1 MTRRSLIQRSL
12 RFHFRSHLGVVAG
25 AAIASAAVVGA
36 LVVGYSLRL
45 TLRDRA
51 LERLASASFAL
62 EGGDRVFGRALAGR
76 IVSSD
81 MQLGPQLRAQAPGL
95 TEKSS
100 APVPQV
106 VSLLRLPAI
115 ATRPDATARANQVQV
130 LGVDADFWRFAGTP
144 RAAALP
150 EGTVMVNA
158 ALASRLSL
166 QPGDPVLLRLGR
178 PGALSPDAALALRE
192 PGTRALRVRVGRV
205 LSAAEGGD
213 LTLHS
218 GSAPPLNVFV
228 NARELEA
235 AAGLTNT
242 ANLLLAGPASP
253 GWSLPDRG
261 ALELLNARLRQHW
274 TLADADLRLA
284 DAPAP
289 WGLELRSPRVFLDA
303 AITEAATGLGETNAT
318 VILTYL
324 ANLLVCGTH
333 ATPYSMVTAAGA
345 PFTPP
350 DLAED
355 EILINDWLARDLH
368 AGPGDTLALSYFLPE
383 SGVQL
388 REATNHFRVR
398 AVVPLAGV
406 HADRSLMPDFPG
418 LEKAETT
425 RDWEA
430 GFPLVYRIRPQDEDY
445 WKQWRGTPKAFISLA
460 AGRKL
465 WANRFGNAT
474 AIRFPL
480 APGMPRDAHRD
491 RLSAQLQNALDPA
504 QLGLRFEPVRER
516 ALRAAGQS
524 QDFGQLFL
532 GFSLFLVVAALTL
545 MGLLFQFGLEQRAAE
560 VGTFLALGFA
570 PREVRRLFLWEG
582 AALACLGAGAGTAG
596 GVLYAQGMLWGL
608 QTLWRDA
615 IAGSGV
621 DFHLGAPP
629 LLLGFGAS
637 AAIAILTL
645 AFALR
650 HAGRQPAHELL
661 SGIPRAVVA
670 GDSTRR
676 AFWLMLAG
684 GLGALAILGGVIA
697 RGDPT
702 NAGAFFGAGA
712 LLLLSGLAA
721 VAFWLRQPS
730 RRRRPPRASLFAFS
744 LRNCARRPSR
754 SLATVSLLASACFV
768 ILSIGVFRLEAGR
781 DASQPGSG
789 TGGFELIGESTL
801 PVTQDLNHPAG
812 REFYGLDSKELA
824 DALVVPFR
832 VRDGDEASCLNLNR
846 AQQPRLVGVQPERL
860 TGRFTFSKAARGLD
874 RGRGWE
880 LLRAQVAA
888 DEIPAIGD
896 ASSIQWSLGRKVGDT
911 LDYRDEHGRLF
922 KLRLVGAVAHS
933 VLQGMLVIDEAAF
946 VKKFPSES
954 GYRWFLIRVAPDRAA
969 ELAAA
974 LSRALQD
981 RGLELAPA
989 RARLNAFNAVQNTYL
1004 GAFQI
1009 LGGLGLLLGSA
1020 GLGIVVLRNV
1030 LERRGELAVLV
1041 AVGFRRGRML
1051 RMLLSEHG
1059 ALLAGGLALGML
1071 AAGLA
1076 VLPSLL
1082 APGLEFPVTSLGL
1095 TLGAVLA
1102 NGLAWVVLAIRIAL
1116 RGDLLSALR
1125 NE

>member
-25 AAIASAAVVGA
+25 TAIASAAVVGA
-36 LVVGYSLRL
+36 LVVGYSLRV

-62 EGGDRVFGRALAGR
+62 DGGDRVFGRALAGR
-76 IVSSD
+76 IAGSERQFD
-81 MQLGPQLRAQAPGL
+81 PQLHLRAAGSGEERGAP
-95 TEKSS
+95 
-100 APVPQV
+100 APQV
-106 VSLLRLPAI
+106 VALLRLPAI
-115 ATRPDATARANQVQV
+115 ATRADAAARANQVQV
-130 LGVDADFWRFAGTP
+130 LGVDADFWRFAGVLP
-144 RAAALP
+144 APAIP
-150 EGTVMVNA
+150 EGAVVVNA
-158 ALASRLSL
+158 ALAARLSL
-166 QPGDPVLLRLGR
+166 QPGDPLLLRLGR
-178 PGALSPDAALALRE
+178 RDALSPDAALATRE
-192 PGTRALRVRVGRV
+192 PGPRALRLRVDRV

-218 GSAPPLNVFV
+218 GSAPPLNAFV
-228 NARELEA
+228 NATELEA

-242 ANLLLAGPASP
+242 ANLMLAGPARP
-253 GWSLPDRG
+253 GSSLPDRG
-261 ALELLNARLRQHW
+261 ALELLNTRLRQNW
-274 TLADADLRLA
+274 TLDDADLRLA

-289 WGLELRSPRVFLDA
+289 WDLELRSPRVFLEDHV
-303 AITEAATGLGETNAT
+303 TGTALRLGPANTT

-324 ANLLVCGTH
+324 ANLLVCGTN
-333 ATPYSMVTAAGA
+333 AAPYSMVTAAGA

-355 EILINDWLARDLH
+355 EILINEWLARDLK

-383 SGVQL
+383 SGAQL
-388 REATNHFRVR
+388 REATNHFRIR

-406 HADRSLMPDFPG
+406 YADRSLMPDFPG

-425 RDWEA
+425 RDWDA

-445 WKQWRGTPKAFISLA
+445 WRQWRGTPKAFISLA

-480 APGMPRDAHRD
+480 PPGLPRGAHRD
-491 RLSAQLQNALDPA
+491 HLSAQLQNALDPA

-560 VGTFLALGFA
+560 VGTFLALGFT

-582 AALACLGAGAGTAG
+582 AALAGLGAAAGTGG

-615 IAGSGV
+615 LAGSGV
-621 DFHLGAPP
+621 DFHVGAPP

-645 AFALR
+645 GLALR
-650 HAGRQPAHELL
+650 HQGRQPAHELL
-661 SGIPRAVVA
+661 SGIPRAVLA
-670 GDSTRR
+670 EQNPRR
-676 AFWLMLAG
+676 AFWLMMAG
-684 GLGALAILGGVIA
+684 GLGALAILGWVIA
-697 RGDPT
+697 RGDTT

-721 VAFWLRQPS
+721 VAFRLKQPS
-730 RRRRPPRASLFAFS
+730 RRRRHFRASLLDFS

-781 DASQPGSG
+781 DASRPGSG
-789 TGGFELIGESTL
+789 TGGFAFIGESTL
-801 PVTQDLNHPAG
+801 PVTQDLNQPAG
-812 REFYGLDSKELA
+812 REFYGLGARDLA
-824 DALVVPFR
+824 DARVVPFR

-846 AQQPRLVGVQPERL
+846 AQQPRLAGVQPERL

-888 DEIPAIGD
+888 DEIPAVGD
-896 ASSIQWSLGRKVGDT
+896 ANSIQWSLGKKVGDT
-911 LDYRDEHGRLF
+911 LDYRDEQGRLF
-922 KLRLVGAVAHS
+922 KLRLVGAVANS

-954 GYRWFLIRVAPDRAA
+954 GYRWFLISVAPDRAA
-969 ELAAA
+969 ELAAT

-989 RARLNAFNAVQNTYL
+989 VARLNAFNAVQNTYL

-1030 LERRGELAVLV
+1030 LERRGELALLV
-1041 AVGFRRGRML
+1041 AVGFRRGRL
-1051 RMLLSEHG
+1051 SRMLLSEHG

-1082 APGLEFPVTSLGL
+1082 APGLDFPVISLGL
-1095 TLGAVLA
+1095 TLVAVVA
-1102 NGLAWVVLAIRIAL
+1102 NGLAWVVLAIRVAL
-1116 RGDLLSALR
+1116 RGNLLSALR